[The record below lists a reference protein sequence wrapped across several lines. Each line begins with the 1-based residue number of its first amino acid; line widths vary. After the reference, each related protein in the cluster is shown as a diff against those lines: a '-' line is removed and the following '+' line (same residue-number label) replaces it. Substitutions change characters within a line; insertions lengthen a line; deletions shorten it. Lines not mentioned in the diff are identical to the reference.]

1 MEMKLLTAMFLLG
14 YEYELVDGAGNLLE
28 RLPLQ
33 DRNDIQQVR
42 MAAYP
47 CSYAP
52 HMSYRRGR
60 SVPVT

>member
-1 MEMKLLTAMFLLG
+1 MKLLTAMFLLG

-28 RLPLQ
+28 KVPLQ

-42 MAAYP
+42 MAVYP
-47 CSYAP
+47 CSYP
-52 HMSYRRGR
+52 HMSYRQGR